1 MGTKATTSGGHR
13 IRGIAA
19 SPGIAVG
26 RVVLLDRRQLSF
38 EKYHVTVAHV
48 DREIE
53 RLETAIEESV
63 LQVEALRTKFDATES
78 GSSDHFT
85 ILEAHQLM
93 LKDALLVQG
102 ARDLIIKDRINAE
115 WALRKTVA
123 HIKELFERLEE
134 DYFRERLSDVDFVG
148 ERILRNLLG
157 HQTEIPLDI
166 GEAAVIVASNL
177 SPADTIQL
185 VGTNVVGF
193 ATNLGSKTAHT
204 AIVARSLEIP
214 AVVGLR
220 DVAERVG
227 KGDLIIVDGY
237 AGEVI
242 IEPSRSEQ
250 SRYAVF
256 QADRTSF
263 ETALRANRGS
273 EAVTKDGVEIEL
285 RGNVDFLEEAHSLV
299 QYGGRGIGLLRTE
312 YLFLN
317 RSTLPTE
324 EEQLHY
330 YRAVIRA
337 VAPYPTTIRT
347 LDIGGDKFSKDNRL
361 AEELNPFFG
370 LRAIRYCLRERAM
383 FKTQLR
389 ALLRASTAGPMR
401 LLVPFITCVEEISQV
416 KECLDETRS
425 ELTDEGLDFDPK
437 VQLGV
442 MIEIPSAAIVADSL
456 AQEVDFFSIGTNDLI
471 QYTLAIARDS
481 DETSYL
487 YNPLH
492 PAVLRLLRMVAA
504 AANEAG
510 IPVGMCGEMAGE
522 PMYTL
527 LLLAMGF
534 NELSMSPRSIPLVK
548 ELVRQTTLP
557 EAAALLEKIRGMSR
571 MAEIES
577 TVSATMRSQFPDLM
591 DRRRT

>member
-1 MGTKATTSGGHR
+1 MGIKAANTGTR
-13 IRGIAA
+13 LRGIAA

-38 EKYHVTVAHV
+38 EKYHITVTNV

-53 RLETAIEESV
+53 RLDVAIEESV
-63 LQVEALRTKFDATES
+63 GQIEALRTKFEVTEGAS
-78 GSSDHFT
+78 QDHFT

-115 WALRKTVA
+115 WALRKTVS

-166 GEAAVIVASNL
+166 GEAAIIVAHNL

-214 AVVGLR
+214 AVVGLKN
-220 DVAERVG
+220 VVERAG

-237 AGEVI
+237 VGEVI
-242 IEPSRSEQ
+242 IEPSRAEQ
-250 SRYAVF
+250 SRYASV
-256 QADRTSF
+256 QADRAMF
-263 ETALRANRGS
+263 EAELRANRDTDAIS
-273 EAVTKDGVEIEL
+273 RDGVSMQL
-285 RGNVDFLEEAHSLV
+285 RGNVDFLEEAHSLL

-317 RSTLPTE
+317 RSTLPSE
-324 EEQLHY
+324 EEQVQY

-337 VAPYPTTIRT
+337 VAPHPTTIRT
-347 LDIGGDKFSKDNRL
+347 LDIGGDKFSTDNRL

-370 LRAIRYCLRERAM
+370 LRAIRYCLRERAL

-389 ALLRASTAGPMR
+389 ALLRASVEGPMR
-401 LLVPFITCVEEISQV
+401 LMVPFISCVEEVTQI
-416 KECLDETRS
+416 KECLAETRE
-425 ELTDEGLDFDPK
+425 ELIRDGLEFDPS

-442 MIEIPSAAIVADSL
+442 MIEIPSAAIMADVI
-456 AQEVDFFSIGTNDLI
+456 AREVDFLNIGTNDLI

-481 DETSYL
+481 DETNYL

-492 PAVLRLLRMVAA
+492 PAVLRIVQSVAT

-534 NELSMSPRSIPLVK
+534 KELSMSPRSIPLVK
-548 ELVRQTTLP
+548 EIVRRSTMP
-557 EAAALLEKIRGMSR
+557 EAQALLQSVRGLGR
-571 MAEIES
+571 VAEVEA
-577 TVSATMRSQFPDLM
+577 VVGPHMRAQFPDLM
-591 DRRRT
+591 ERRRI

>member
-1 MGTKATTSGGHR
+1 MGIKAASTSTR

-38 EKYHVTVAHV
+38 EKYHVTVTNV
-48 DREIE
+48 DREIQ
-53 RLETAIEESV
+53 RLDVAIEESV
-63 LQVEALRTKFDATES
+63 AQVEALRTKFEATEGAS
-78 GSSDHFT
+78 QDHFT

-102 ARDLIIKDRINAE
+102 ARDLIVKDRINAE
-115 WALRKTVA
+115 WALRKTVT

-157 HQTEIPLDI
+157 HQAEIPLDI
-166 GEAAVIVASNL
+166 GEAAIIVAHNL

-214 AVVGLR
+214 AVVGLKNI
-220 DVAERVG
+220 VERAG

-237 AGEVI
+237 VGEVL
-242 IEPSRSEQ
+242 IEPSRAEQ
-250 SRYAVF
+250 SRYASL
-256 QADRTSF
+256 QADRAMF
-263 ETALRANRGS
+263 EAELRANCDV
-273 EAVTKDGVEIEL
+273 EAVSQDGATIEL
-285 RGNVDFLEEAHSLV
+285 RGNVDFLEEAHSLP

-317 RSTLPTE
+317 RSTLPSE
-324 EEQLHY
+324 EEQVQY

-337 VAPYPTTIRT
+337 VAPHSTTIRT
-347 LDIGGDKFSKDNRL
+347 LDIGGDKFSTDNRL

-370 LRAIRYCLRERAM
+370 LRAIRYCLRERAL

-389 ALLRASTAGPMR
+389 ALLRASAEGPMR
-401 LLVPFITCVEEISQV
+401 LMVPFISCVEEITQI
-416 KECLDETRS
+416 KQCLAETRE
-425 ELTDEGLDFDPK
+425 ELDADGLAFDPG

-442 MIEIPSAAIVADSL
+442 MIEIPSAAIMADVI
-456 AQEVDFFSIGTNDLI
+456 AREVDFLSIGTNDLI

-481 DETSYL
+481 DETNYL

-492 PAVLRLLRMVAA
+492 PAVLRLVQSVAA
-504 AANEAG
+504 AAAKAG
-510 IPVGMCGEMAGE
+510 IPVAMCGEMAGD
-522 PMYTL
+522 PMHTL

-548 ELVRQTTLP
+548 EIVRRSSLAEARELLGLVQELGRVADV
-557 EAAALLEKIRGMSR
+557 EALVSER
-571 MAEIES
+571 MHA
-577 TVSATMRSQFPDLM
+577 RFPDLM
-591 DRRRT
+591 GRRRR